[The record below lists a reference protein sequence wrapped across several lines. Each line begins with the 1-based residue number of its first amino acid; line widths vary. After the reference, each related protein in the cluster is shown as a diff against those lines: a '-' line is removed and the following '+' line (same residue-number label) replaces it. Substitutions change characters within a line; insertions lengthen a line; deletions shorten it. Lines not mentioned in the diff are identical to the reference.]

1 MCEDMLKGT
10 GTEVFKCGAPI
21 DHNLSLDIDQVRHQE
36 LISYDLIGFENYGKA
51 MATIFQVVTL
61 EGWAEMTYNYSDA
74 ESPVIAFFFFG
85 LLVVFCAFFA
95 LNLVLAQIMDA
106 FYKEKD
112 ENSL

>member
-51 MATIFQVVTL
+51 MATIF
-61 EGWAEMTYNYSDA
+61 
-74 ESPVIAFFFFG
+74 
-85 LLVVFCAFFA
+85 
-95 LNLVLAQIMDA
+95 
-106 FYKEKD
+106 
-112 ENSL
+112 